1 MLKVQL
7 NNPFFHM
14 KQKSEQFLEATILF
28 TCNFAEQLLFI
39 EPFSRTPFNFIST
52 ITYFLLNSCSPFFL
66 SSRCRVDFQKSPT
79 KNCRIDLDVLGKY
92 FFLFLLRHRMPFC
105 GCQHRSTKE
114 KPHKVGLPRS
124 VAFPLPLYTR
134 PRDIGGLTNARD
146 GRKLNWQTSPGRD
159 SQIEKEIYISL
170 KASGPAFG
178 GGRLLDALCDAEV
191 QPVQVFE

>member
-1 MLKVQL
+1 MLRYINIVFRSRFIIKISKITSMLKVQL

-92 FFLFLLRHRMPFC
+92 FFFFFSAIACHFVAANTVQQRKNH
-105 GCQHRSTKE
+105 TK
-114 KPHKVGLPRS
+114 
-124 VAFPLPLYTR
+124 
-134 PRDIGGLTNARD
+134 
-146 GRKLNWQTSPGRD
+146 
-159 SQIEKEIYISL
+159 
-170 KASGPAFG
+170 
-178 GGRLLDALCDAEV
+178 
-191 QPVQVFE
+191 